1 MEAGWC
7 HRSWEAGR
15 QDEATGAG
23 MQDEA
28 TGAGMQGGRMRSQ
41 ELGCRDAG

>member
-1 MEAGWC
+1 
-7 HRSWEAGR
+7 
-15 QDEATGAG
+15 